1 MKFTLIYDGDLPA
14 SGNKSKPKAAS
25 RMRNELAGRPGP
37 LHVDGGFAVGDSS
50 FSRQG
55 SVSYTHLTLPTIYS
69 V

>member
-55 SVSYTHLTLPTIYS
+55 SPRSFSGASDGPRHE
-69 V
+69 